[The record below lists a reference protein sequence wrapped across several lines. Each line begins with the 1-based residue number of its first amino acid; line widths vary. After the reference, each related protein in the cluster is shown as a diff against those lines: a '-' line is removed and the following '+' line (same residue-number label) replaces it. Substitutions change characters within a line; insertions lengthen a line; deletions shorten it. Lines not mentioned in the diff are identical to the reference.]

1 VIRSGDE
8 TPDAKL
14 QKLHFAR
21 QNGTLT
27 YTPSRPACA
36 KPFIIPFFH
45 ATKPGLYNLFIMA
58 PATEDKQSKPPAA
71 DAATSPRSGPDEDV
85 VGKAYDSRLM
95 SRLIRYLAPYKLAA
109 AISAC
114 ATILKSA
121 SDVAGPY
128 FVKVAVDTY
137 LAPARPVGWLG
148 RHLSANA
155 ITGINELALLY
166 LGALLFSFGLEFI
179 QTYLMQWTG
188 QKIMFDLRSQIFRHI
203 QSMHVGF
210 FDRNPVG
217 RLVTRV
223 TSDVDAL
230 NEMFT
235 SGVLAI
241 FEDVFALTWIIGI
254 MLWMSWPLAL
264 LTLSVI
270 PGILFA
276 TKLFREHVRDSY
288 RRQRAATAR
297 INSFTQEYVSG
308 MSVVQLFN
316 RERRAFR
323 DFSAVNA
330 ENKHA
335 WTDAIFAYALYYP
348 VVEFL
353 SSLAIALVIWFGG
366 RAVLNA
372 SSLIWITHHEYLIP
386 PHGDVG
392 HWSVFGNIVTLG
404 VLIAFIQYAQRFFRP
419 IQDLSDKYN
428 ILQAAMA
435 AAERIFRLLDTAPDI
450 SSPIHPQAGDRSGR
464 IEFRNVWFTYQKL
477 GDEDLAILATSSDPA
492 LDLPH
497 VEWILR
503 DVSFTIH
510 HDETAAIVG
519 HTGAGKTTLTA
530 LMMRFYDVQRGEV
543 LIDGVDV
550 REQDLLVLRRRFG
563 VVLQDPFL
571 FSGDIQYNIRL
582 GSSWITEDEVANA
595 ADQVNVGDF
604 VRTLPGSFREPVLER
619 GSTLSTGQKQL
630 ISFARALAHR
640 PGILILDEAT
650 SSVDTETEL
659 RVRSALERMITGRTS
674 VLIAHRLSTVQR
686 ADTILVMHKGQ
697 LREQGTHQQL
707 LARRGLYYKLYRL
720 QYKDQELV
728 AAD

>member
-1 VIRSGDE
+1 M
-8 TPDAKL
+8 A
-14 QKLHFAR
+14 
-21 QNGTLT
+21 
-27 YTPSRPACA
+27 
-36 KPFIIPFFH
+36 
-45 ATKPGLYNLFIMA
+45 AT
-58 PATEDKQSKPPAA
+58 TEDKQSKPPTTDPSPA
-71 DAATSPRSGPDEDV
+71 PRSGPDEDV

-95 SRLIRYLAPYKLAA
+95 RRLVRYLAPYKLAA
-109 AISAC
+109 GVSAC
-114 ATILKSA
+114 AILLKSA

-137 LAPARPVGWLG
+137 LAPSGSAGWLG
-148 RHLSANA
+148 RHLSASPN
-155 ITGINELALLY
+155 TGISELALLY
-166 LGALLFSFGLEFI
+166 LGALLLSFGLEFV

-203 QSMHVGF
+203 QGMHVGF

-241 FEDVFALTWIIGI
+241 FEDVFTLSYIVAI
-254 MLWMSWPLAL
+254 MLSMSWPLAL

-270 PGILFA
+270 PGILYA

-288 RRQRAATAR
+288 RRQRTATAK

-316 RERRAFR
+316 REHHAFK
-323 DFSAVNA
+323 DFSAVNL
-330 ENKHA
+330 ENKVA

-348 VVEFL
+348 VVELL
-353 SSLAIALVIWFGG
+353 SSIAIALVIWFGG
-366 RAVLNA
+366 RAVLYTEFVNA
-372 SSLIWITHHEYLIP
+372 H
-386 PHGDVG
+386 G
-392 HWSVFGNIVTLG
+392 HWLKGHSHSFLLSASGNAVHVTIFGTVTLG
-404 VLIAFIQYAQRFFRP
+404 ILIAFIQYAQRFFRP

-435 AAERIFRLLDTAPDI
+435 AAERIFRLIDTQPDI
-450 SSPIHPQAGDRSGR
+450 SSPAAARAGDNSGR
-464 IEFRNVWFTYQKL
+464 IEFRNVWFTYQRLTGKEL
-477 GDEDLAILATSSDPA
+477 EALATSSDPA
-492 LDLPH
+492 ADMPH
-497 VEWILR
+497 IEWILR
-503 DVSFTIH
+503 NVSFTIH
-510 HDETAAIVG
+510 SDETAAIVG

-530 LMMRFYDVQRGEV
+530 LMMRFYDVQRGSV
-543 LIDGVDV
+543 LVDGVDV
-550 REQDLLVLRRRFG
+550 REQDLLTLRRRFG

-604 VRTLPGSFREPVLER
+604 VRTLPGAFQEPVLER

-630 ISFARALAHR
+630 ISFARALAHK

-674 VLIAHRLSTVQR
+674 VLIAHRLSTIQR
-686 ADTILVMHKGQ
+686 ADTILVMHKGR

-707 LARRGLYYKLYRL
+707 LAQRGLYYKLYQL
-720 QYKDQELV
+720 QYKDQEFGTPFSET
-728 AAD
+728 ATA